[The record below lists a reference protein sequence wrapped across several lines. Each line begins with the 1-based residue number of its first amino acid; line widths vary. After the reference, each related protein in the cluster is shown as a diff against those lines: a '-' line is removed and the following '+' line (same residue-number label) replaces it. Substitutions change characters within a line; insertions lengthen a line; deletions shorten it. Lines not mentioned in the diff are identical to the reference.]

1 MLERWYTKD
10 NEKGR
15 EVEVNVV
22 TGPKVELINTDIDY
36 SYVLANDIFSD
47 GSEPLYSGN
56 WKVVVTEGA
65 TEDVTYT
72 ISVDVY
78 TSETEHTTYAG
89 NEEFEIDSQ
98 VTKVVINVTA
108 RSN

>member
-10 NEKGR
+10 NTKDR
-15 EVEVNVV
+15 TVEVSVV

-36 SYVLANDIFSD
+36 SYVLANDIFSEGTD
-47 GSEPLYSGN
+47 PLYSGN

-65 TEDVTYT
+65 TENVTYT
-72 ISVDVY
+72 IKVDVY
-78 TSETEHTTYAG
+78 TSATDYTTYAG
-89 NEEFEIDSQ
+89 NEKFEINSN

-108 RSN
+108 SSN